1 MKITDIACEKVSI
14 PLKKP
19 KAISTRSIHRRQLTV
34 VQVSTDEDLT
44 GVGWS
49 WSHAVATIVNERLR
63 DLLVAEDPLQTEWLW
78 NRMYGA
84 EGTLTYGRRGVAVR
98 AISAVDV
105 ALWDLK
111 GKALQ
116 MPVYRLLGGCRSCVP
131 VYASGGY
138 YEEGKTADDLADEM
152 VAYVKQ
158 GFRAVKIKVGL
169 LSLDEDEERVRAV
182 REAVGPD
189 VALMVD
195 ANNAYQPYSAIRAA
209 RAFGEYGIEWL
220 EEPVSPDD
228 ACGSARV
235 AATVDTPIASG
246 ELEYTRYGFR
256 ELIDKQA
263 ADIVQPDASVAGGVT
278 EWIKIAA
285 LASANRIP
293 IAPHS
298 SQEVHVH
305 LVAATPG
312 ALNVEFFDPS
322 ADIVK
327 TEELFT
333 TRLTPRD
340 GCLPVPQKPGFG
352 IELSRKALEKYRVQ

>member
-1 MKITDIACEKVSI
+1 MKITDVTCEKVSI
-14 PLKKP
+14 PLRKP
-19 KAISTRSIHRRQLTV
+19 KAIATRPIHCRQLTV

-49 WSHAVATIVNERLR
+49 WSHAVATIVEETLK
-63 DLLVAEDPLQTEWLW
+63 DLLVGEDPFQTEWLW
-78 NRMYGA
+78 SRMYGA
-84 EGTLTYGRRGVAVR
+84 EGTLTYGRRGAAIR

-111 GKALQ
+111 GKALE
-116 MPVYRLLGGCRSCVP
+116 MPVCRLLGGCRSRVP

-138 YEEGKTADDLADEM
+138 YEEGKTVDDLADET

-158 GFRAVKIKVGL
+158 GFKAVKIKVGL

-189 VALMVD
+189 VGLMVD
-195 ANNAYQPYSAIRAA
+195 ANNAYRPYSAIRAA
-209 RAFGEYGIEWL
+209 RTFEKYGVEWF

-228 ACGSARV
+228 LCGSARV
-235 AATVDTPIASG
+235 AAAIDTPVASG

-256 ELIDKQA
+256 ALIDKRA
-263 ADIVQPDASVAGGVT
+263 VDIVQPDANVAGGVT

-285 LASANRIP
+285 LASANSTP
-293 IAPHS
+293 VAPHS

-312 ALNVEFFDPS
+312 AFNVEFFDPS
-322 ADIVK
+322 ADIRK

-333 TRLTPRD
+333 THLTPRD
-340 GCLPVPQKPGFG
+340 GYLAVPRKPGFG
-352 IELSRKALEKYRVQ
+352 IELSQKAVERYRVR